1 MKTFRSGE
9 QVPASGIYL
18 ALHSTPHRAPERDMY
33 FEGSRFP
40 ECGICQTGVLYRLES
55 PCVVVRTPVMAEMV
69 SAAC

>member
-9 QVPASGIYL
+9 QVPASGVYL
-18 ALHSTPHRAPERDMY
+18 ALHSTPHRAPERDLY

-40 ECGICQTGVLYRLES
+40 ECGTCSTGVLYRLEA
-55 PCVVVRTPVMAEMV
+55 PWVVVRRPMMAEMA